1 MKTSELLLS
10 NTSNQVSVTGEKI
23 RADGWYGSKDGLHTI
38 QITTANFRGRIAI
51 QASLASSPQE
61 DDWFF
66 INLAGSNQYLI
77 YDCAESSTK
86 AYNITGNFVWLRA
99 LVDRENLG
107 YEPSPTQ
114 LTNLGIVT
122 RIILNR

>member
-86 AYNITGNFVWLRA
+86 AYNITGN
-99 LVDRENLG
+99 
-107 YEPSPTQ
+107 
-114 LTNLGIVT
+114 
-122 RIILNR
+122 